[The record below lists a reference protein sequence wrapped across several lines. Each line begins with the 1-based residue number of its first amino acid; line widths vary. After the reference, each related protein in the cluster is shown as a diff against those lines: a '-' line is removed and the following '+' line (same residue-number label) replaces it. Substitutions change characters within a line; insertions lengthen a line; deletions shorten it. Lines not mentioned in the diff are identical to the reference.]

1 MKRTRLSAAATTVA
15 AAIALAACSSSG
27 GTASQTQAPNSHAA
41 ASGSTGVSAAACSGT
56 PVTGGTLVTGRQNQ
70 TLSLNPHHTPGGWG
84 DGEAM
89 NLIYENLVKMDPTG
103 KTSGIVP
110 AIADKWTLAADGLSY
125 TFHIRTNAKF
135 SNGDPVTGA
144 DIKYSLDQWSNP
156 KVSDWASFS
165 TGYKST
171 TVIDAKDVRIDLS
184 ATTGDFLYELA
195 MAGALILPAKLVQS
209 QGNAF
214 FNHPV
219 GSGPFKL
226 DTWNKG
232 SSISFAKNTYYW
244 QSGTPR
250 LDQVVFKFISDDNT
264 RVLALKGGQVKT
276 IDSVP
281 WTDLDS
287 LEKTSGIAVD
297 SFPTPSWILLSANQ
311 KKPQFKDL
319 KVRQALNTAIDRKA
333 INDKIYGGRGT
344 IPNSFLSKLHYDA
357 DASTVPPYEY
367 DLSKAKQ
374 LMSES
379 GFAKGFSATFEFP
392 SGNPAFQSLAAVLQS
407 EWKAVGVNLTL
418 RPEDGATLNKNF
430 TSGSYDLM
438 IPYPNATADV
448 PVPDEMAG
456 LYGVPGPTDA
466 FHSGWS
472 DPSIAAMIT
481 KFSQTPDDASRAAQ
495 WPKIQAAMKDALPA
509 LNVLDLPLIKARA
522 NTVCDDVTSPIGY
535 DTLLTAWV
543 AK

>member
-1 MKRTRLSAAATTVA
+1 MKRSHLSAVAATIATAVA
-15 AAIALAACSSSG
+15 VTACSSSG
-27 GTASQTQAPNSHAA
+27 TTKSNPSTPGSHA
-41 ASGSTGVSAAACSGT
+41 ASGSTGASAASCKGT

-110 AIADKWTLAADGLSY
+110 AIADKWTLAANGLSY
-125 TFHIRTNAKF
+125 TFHIRSNAKW
-135 SNGDPVTGA
+135 SNGDPVTAA
-144 DIKYSLDQWSNP
+144 DVKYSLDQWSNP
-156 KVSDWASFS
+156 KISDWASFS
-165 TGYKST
+165 TGYKSS
-171 TVIDAKDVRIDLS
+171 TVVDANDLRIDLS

-209 QGNAF
+209 QGAAF

-232 SSISFAKNTYYW
+232 SSISFAKNPYYW
-244 QSGTPR
+244 QAGTPR
-250 LDQVVFKFISDDNT
+250 LNQVVFKFIADDNS
-264 RVLALKGGQVKT
+264 RVLALKGGQVQT

-287 LEKTSGIAVD
+287 LEKASGIAVD

-319 KVRQALNTAIDRKA
+319 KVRQALNAAIDRKA

-344 IPNSFLSKLHYDA
+344 IPNSFLSKLHYD
-357 DASTVPPYEY
+357 DGSVPAYEY

-374 LMSES
+374 LMSQS

-407 EWKAVGVNLTL
+407 EWAALGVKLTL

-430 TSGSYDLM
+430 TGGTYDLM

-456 LYGVPGPTDA
+456 LYGVPGPTDG
-466 FHSGWS
+466 FHSSWS

-481 KFSQTPDDASRAAQ
+481 KFSQTPDDASRAEQ